1 MTDIYISRRIEQP
14 KISNFK
20 QATFKKQGTTAWS

>member
-1 MTDIYISRRIEQP
+1 MIDIYISGSIEQP

-20 QATFKKQGTTAWS
+20 QATFKKQGTTA